1 MSSVLNI
8 KKRYILPLV
17 LFSLYMLN
25 VIATKVQLASGTNDI
40 IRVNDVFEFILLI
53 LASLTFVVAM
63 LLAEKDASQHSA
75 E

>member
-1 MSSVLNI
+1 MSNI

-63 LLAEKDASQHSA
+63 LLAEKDASQRSA